1 MKRARFLAVFV
12 VAGCSRKGGDD
23 LVILPPSGWVDGC
36 TPVEIAGPDLDGAE
50 VLVGGSALAEPFTLD
65 RGVRVGGLTPP
76 GSAGEASVEVTV
88 RGAAREVPGGFVYEP
103 CPQEVWI
110 DGVVD
115 ADGDGSI
122 GTDGA
127 VELRGCGFVDGLSVV
142 IGDAAPVALSQSC
155 GAGRASFEPP
165 YQPNG
170 VYAIRVVDA
179 DGQELFPGGC
189 TTCGAV
195 RLLYGAPPASPV
207 DSGDTGAA
215 DTGAP

>member
-1 MKRARFLAVFV
+1 MMRALSLAVIV
-12 VAGCSRKGGDD
+12 SAGCARPGGDE

-50 VLVGGSALAEPFTLD
+50 VLVGGAALVEPFTLD

-76 GSAGEASVEVTV
+76 GDAGEASVAVTV
-88 RGAAREVPGGFVYEP
+88 GGATREVPGGFVYEA
-103 CPQEVWI
+103 CPQGVWI

-115 ADGDGSI
+115 EDGDGSI
-122 GTDGA
+122 GTDDV
-127 VELRGCGFVDGLSVV
+127 VELRGCGLVDGLSVV
-142 IGDAAPVALSQSC
+142 IGGAAPVALSPSC

-170 VYAIRVVDA
+170 VYGVRVVDE
-179 DGQELFPGGC
+179 DGQELFPGDC

-195 RLLYGAPPASPV
+195 SLLYGPPAGPPV
-207 DSGDTGAA
+207 DTGPA
-215 DTGAP
+215 DSGAP